1 MGEALIIRDLTLVL
15 LAAILG
21 GVVAGRLRLPTII
34 GYMLAGVA
42 VSPFTPGPTGDL
54 LNIQLL
60 AEIGVV
66 LLMFGVGVEFS
77 IDQLRGVQRVAVTG
91 GVGQVLLTILLGM
104 GIGALLG
111 WPRGWQLFFGCIIA
125 ISSTTVLL
133 KLLMDRGELGSQHAQ
148 LTIGLSLVQ
157 DISTVLMIVL
167 LPALTAGGP
176 ESNLFFDIG
185 WALLRAGIFFG
196 LMILL
201 GGRLFPWL
209 LCNIARRGTR
219 ELFLL
224 ATLVLSVGTAFL
236 ATTGFGLSL
245 ALGAFVA
252 GLVVSES
259 EVHYRILGEILPVRD
274 IFAIVFF
281 VSIGMLIDPL
291 FIWDN
296 LTVVLLVTAAIVAGK
311 FLITA
316 AILWSFAYS
325 RQTIL
330 MTAAGL
336 AQIGEFSFILAQQG
350 VALGVLD
357 QYVYGLTLSGA
368 LLSTLCTP
376 LLLHSV
382 KPLTRLLDR
391 VRPSCSRRPGTEPI
405 RVPGGL
411 RNHVVIC
418 GYGRVAQHLVEAL
431 QELQHPFVVIEQ
443 DWMRVQE
450 ARERGA
456 TVIFGDATN
465 PAVLAGA
472 QIATANVV
480 AVTVPDSATQRLIVQ
495 NVNDL
500 YPHVP
505 IITRAYRVEDLPYLY
520 GDGASN
526 VILPSFEGGLEI
538 LRQTLLRLGVSV
550 EAIQSYSDMVH
561 RERYAPWQQVE
572 DDTQLLRCLRSATG
586 GLSVQW
592 YELPPDFRFSGQS
605 IGTLHIRR
613 RTGASIVAI
622 VRDTQV
628 LVNPEADTILYAGD
642 RLAVLGNDEQR
653 QRFLAWLQNGQAGT
667 PEDVLATEWA
677 LASPQVPYSSMD

>member
-34 GYMLAGVA
+34 GYMMAGVA

-77 IDQLRGVQRVAVTG
+77 IDQLRGVQHVAVTG
-91 GVGQVLLTILLGM
+91 GFGQVVLTILLGIGM
-104 GIGALLG
+104 GTLLG

-167 LPALTAGGP
+167 LPALTVGGP
-176 ESNLFFDIG
+176 DSNPLLDIG
-185 WALLRAGIFFG
+185 WALLRAGVFFS
-196 LMILL
+196 LMIFL

-209 LCNIARRGTR
+209 LSNIARRGTR

-259 EVHYRILGEILPVRD
+259 EVHYRILGEILPIRD

-296 LTVVLLVTAAIVAGK
+296 LTVVLLVTAAIVVGK

-350 VALGVLD
+350 LTLGVLD
-357 QYVYGLTLSGA
+357 TYIYGLTLSGA

-391 VRPSCSRRPGTEPI
+391 ISPSRSRRPGTEPI
-405 RVPGGL
+405 RIPGEL
-411 RNHVVIC
+411 RDHVVIC

-431 QELQHPFVVIEQ
+431 QALQRPFVVIEQ

-472 QIATANVV
+472 QIATAYVV
-480 AVTVPDSATQRLIVQ
+480 AVTVPDTATQRLIVQ

-505 IITRAYRVEDLPYLY
+505 IITRAYRVDDLPYLY
-520 GDGASN
+520 SDGASN
-526 VILPSFEGGLEI
+526 VVLPSFEGGLEI
-538 LRQTLLRLGVSV
+538 LRQTLLRLGVSA
-550 EAIQSYSDMVH
+550 EAIQSYSDTVH

-592 YELPPDFRFSGQS
+592 HELPPDFRFSGQS

-613 RTGASIVAI
+613 RTGASIVAV
-622 VRDTQV
+622 VRGAQV
-628 LVNPEADTILYAGD
+628 LVNPEADTVLYAGD

-653 QRFLAWLQNGQAGT
+653 QRFMIWLQTGT
-667 PEDVLATEWA
+667 PEDVLEAEWA
-677 LASPQVPYSSMD
+677 LDSSQIPYSSMD